1 MFTTVLNLSASL
13 DRRDSVGD
21 FGLRRWL
28 LPDKHRRDAWELGV
42 CSCPDSEADRL
53 RNAKITYGTQS
64 VALRRVDDV
73 AAVCRPA
80 GSHVGV
86 EALFFIDVGDGF
98 TQFLQLRLQ
107 MLAFF
112 GKDFLTFRYR

>member
-1 MFTTVLNLSASL
+1 MPGI
-13 DRRDSVGD
+13 RR
-21 FGLRRWL
+21 L
-28 LPDKHRRDAWELGV
+28 LVSGF
-42 CSCPDSEADRL
+42 EADRL

-112 GKDFLTFRYR
+112 RQGFPDVPVSMTHLRDRAACSAASP

>member
-1 MFTTVLNLSASL
+1 MPGI
-13 DRRDSVGD
+13 RR
-21 FGLRRWL
+21 L
-28 LPDKHRRDAWELGV
+28 LVSGF
-42 CSCPDSEADRL
+42 EADRL

>member
-1 MFTTVLNLSASL
+1 MPGI
-13 DRRDSVGD
+13 RR
-21 FGLRRWL
+21 L
-28 LPDKHRRDAWELGV
+28 LVSGF
-42 CSCPDSEADRL
+42 EADRL

-86 EALFFIDVGDGF
+86 EALFFIDVGVFRQGF
-98 TQFLQLRLQ
+98 SDVPVSMTHLQDRV
-107 MLAFF
+107 ACSAASP
-112 GKDFLTFRYR
+112 